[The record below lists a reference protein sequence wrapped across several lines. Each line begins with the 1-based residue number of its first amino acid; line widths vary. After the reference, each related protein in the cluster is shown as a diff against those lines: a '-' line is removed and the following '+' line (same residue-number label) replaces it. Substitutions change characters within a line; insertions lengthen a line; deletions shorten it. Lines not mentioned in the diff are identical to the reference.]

1 MDSGLEVTQS
11 IHLRYHATLLRGHL
25 DMATYDALERLQKFD
40 WLIQKLHNIRSTL
53 QSEQGLQELQK
64 LHALQLLQKSDYH
77 FNGASIGESED
88 DKMELCKNEGEEED
102 EEEVLDEE
110 EEEDIIEDVYV
121 KDEEQTLPLA
131 LTTSSQSA
139 ECKELVQQLPP
150 VQSEAKLR
158 DVPES
163 APAFPPS
170 SSAPPTFPPTSLPPA
185 FPSRSPYPAA
195 SPPAPLTKPREA
207 DRQNGFSPVRFPT
220 GLFPP
225 LPFDGMFPMLTEEA
239 EIKVGSSRKSFIKV
253 CYKLVGFYSVQ
264 SQLRWSAL
272 QSPPP
277 HPNIESSGIFIL

>member
-1 MDSGLEVTQS
+1 MFGMERSSASQPL
-11 IHLRYHATLLRGHL
+11 IHLVFRRSRSCQCLGLCSRGCRVHTPPLHATVLRGHL

-150 VQSEAKLR
+150 VQSEAKLH
-158 DVPES
+158 DGPES
-163 APAFPPS
+163 APGFPPS
-170 SSAPPTFPPTSLPPA
+170 TSAPPTFPPTHLQPQLTFELIKMFSVWCLIYTKRVEDFFDKGNQRSLWPPN
-185 FPSRSPYPAA
+185 S
-195 SPPAPLTKPREA
+195 
-207 DRQNGFSPVRFPT
+207 
-220 GLFPP
+220 
-225 LPFDGMFPMLTEEA
+225 
-239 EIKVGSSRKSFIKV
+239 
-253 CYKLVGFYSVQ
+253 
-264 SQLRWSAL
+264 LRL
-272 QSPPP
+272 
-277 HPNIESSGIFIL
+277 ILHT